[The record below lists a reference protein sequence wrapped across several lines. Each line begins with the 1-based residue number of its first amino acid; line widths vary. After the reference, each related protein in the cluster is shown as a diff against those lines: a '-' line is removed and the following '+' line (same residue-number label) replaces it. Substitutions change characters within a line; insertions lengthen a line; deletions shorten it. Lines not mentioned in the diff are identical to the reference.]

1 MDLNSIFQNIDFSKL
16 LEKWNQKDSN
26 VDPVPAPALNPDT
39 TAAAAPVTQPKS
51 NQELLDQ
58 INSMREQR
66 AQLDKIDAARPQPT
80 EFKKKWNDYVGMGL
94 AGLGQAVALRGGGK
108 VMGPSAMDIL
118 KNAKE
123 DNAAQNAKLLADW
136 QAKRQAV
143 VDKMSNI
150 KTTAEMVGKGLTDQA
165 RIAKDAAATN
175 LATAQAD
182 QVGKLTPYQKQQLD
196 IEQNRL
202 NEANRHNTTMEGIS
216 RDKVNSANG
225 GTSAVPGEDNVPVN
239 KVTESLAKNILTPAN
254 RTKIINDE
262 ARINRQIEL
271 YPKVAADV
279 TGLKKIATAI
289 SETIGRD
296 PGAPFDEAMT
306 KLAIDQMVLS
316 PEQKEFMWNE
326 TKKAYSELKD
336 TVGSTNISN
345 QDVAG
350 LMSQRQSFLNSPE
363 MFAND
368 MKSQQERLRN
378 NKMEFNRYARTYSPQ
393 SLLGET
399 QVQQPTTP
407 KQTVKVGD
415 VISGYRFKGGDTKDK
430 ANWEKVQ

>member
-26 VDPVPAPALNPDT
+26 VAPVPAPALNPDT

-123 DNAAQNAKLLADW
+123 DNAAQNAKILADW

-150 KTTAEMVGKGLTDQA
+150 KTTAEMVGKGLTDQS
-165 RIAKDAAATN
+165 RIAKDTAAAN
-175 LATAQAD
+175 LATAQAE
-182 QVGKLTPYQKQQLD
+182 QVGQLTPYQKQRLD

-202 NEANRHNTTMEGIS
+202 NEANRHNTTMEGIG
-216 RDKVNSANG
+216 RDKVTNANG
-225 GTSAVPGEDNVPVN
+225 GTVSPEPGLGKKGNEKLDEMRAKFISEKPAVEQYINQ
-239 KVTESLAKNILTPAN
+239 TAAALAKGGMIDQLEQSGEIGGGFLGWRNI
-254 RTKIINDE
+254 
-262 ARINRQIEL
+262 
-271 YPKVAADV
+271 V
-279 TGLKKIATAI
+279 TGLDDKSVVKGLYRSRMSPTQRKMDAMLRGAAAQIARANNPTGTVTDADFTAAMKQVM
-289 SETIGRD
+289 SLGDD
-296 PGAPFDEAMT
+296 PGNVRDFIKQGHDAAQRRYNLLAPNDKSVQNENPNFVIGTVNGVRYKFDPVT
-306 KLAIDQMVLS
+306 KQ
-316 PEQKEFMWNE
+316 N
-326 TKKAYSELKD
+326 
-336 TVGSTNISN
+336 
-345 QDVAG
+345 
-350 LMSQRQSFLNSPE
+350 
-363 MFAND
+363 
-368 MKSQQERLRN
+368 
-378 NKMEFNRYARTYSPQ
+378 
-393 SLLGET
+393 LGRA
-399 QVQQPTTP
+399 
-407 KQTVKVGD
+407 D
-415 VISGYRFKGGDTKDK
+415 
-430 ANWEKVQ
+430 

>member
-26 VDPVPAPALNPDT
+26 VAPVPAPALNPDT

-150 KTTAEMVGKGLTDQA
+150 KTTAEMVGKGLTDQS
-165 RIAKDAAATN
+165 RIAKDTAAAN
-175 LATAQAD
+175 LATAQAG
-182 QVGKLTPYQKQQLD
+182 QIGQLTPYQKQQLALQQD
-196 IEQNRL
+196 RL
-202 NEANRHNTTMEGIS
+202 NEANRHNTTMEGIG
-216 RDKVNSANG
+216 RDKVTNANG
-225 GTSAVPGEDNVPVN
+225 GTV
-239 KVTESLAKNILTPAN
+239 
-254 RTKIINDE
+254 
-262 ARINRQIEL
+262 
-271 YPKVAADV
+271 
-279 TGLKKIATAI
+279 
-289 SETIGRD
+289 
-296 PGAPFDEAMT
+296 
-306 KLAIDQMVLS
+306 S
-316 PEQKEFMWNE
+316 PEPGQN
-326 TKKAYSELKD
+326 TNPAYVK
-336 TVGSTNISN
+336 T
-345 QDVAG
+345 
-350 LMSQRQSFLNSPE
+350 
-363 MFAND
+363 
-368 MKSQQERLRN
+368 SQQEAA
-378 NKMEFNRYARTYSPQ
+378 KQ
-393 SLLGET
+393 DVKLLADEPNI
-399 QVQQPTTP
+399 VKRQQM
-407 KQTVKVGD
+407 VDEVLG
-415 VISGYRFKGGDTKDK
+415 TKDK
-430 ANWEKVQ
+430 AGLLNAMIKNDEIGTKWQTAGKLVENLPSVAGKMATTVRESSLSTNQQRYKAIMESMAQDIINDAKGVATDSDREAARKIMSGTLEMDPEAAKTALLQVQDYNNRVVQRIHEAKTRMGRQEIPLTAPKATSANLDKYGF